1 MMNFDNRSGGKLYTT
16 QATHGDEYQ
25 KKLQDLRRQSEI
37 QNTIQQAQQSQTVVK
52 E

>member
-1 MMNFDNRSGGKLYTT
+1 MMNFDSRNGGKLYAP

-37 QNTIQQAQQSQTVVK
+37 QNTVQQAQQQQTQVK
-52 E
+52 Q